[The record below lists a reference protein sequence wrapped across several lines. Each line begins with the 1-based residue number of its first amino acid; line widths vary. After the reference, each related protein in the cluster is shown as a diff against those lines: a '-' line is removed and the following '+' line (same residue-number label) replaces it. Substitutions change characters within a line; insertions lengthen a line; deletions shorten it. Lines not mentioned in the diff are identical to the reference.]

1 MYVTLKLDDSG
12 CRIHS
17 ISDGDIEIVTK
28 DRYVVMPWKM
38 VARCGGNVTLKE
50 AVEEIKKEGE
60 ERRLVSEF
68 ETKHRDEI
76 DEILRV
82 IDYMDKGYVKE
93 RFPEVY
99 KFGCKRLGIHF
110 DNRLLLEEYSSG
122 HPIKRRYHQLD
133 NFKKLIKTY
142 IGCNS
147 DAVKYVEKVEA
158 FIDKPLD
165 ELELEDVRA
174 IREKVKF
181 PCKLDI
187 SVFYQLTGRLPHEG
201 LEFKEEDFIVHF
213 YNAFMAASIK
223 LLGKTVRCRT
233 NVLYHILKKIGK
245 EPNADLFPFMKG
257 NSHQR
262 TEGEIEFVF
271 NHLGWSYSPIHP
283 LTFKSS
289 THNL

>member
-1 MYVTLKLDDSG
+1 MRLKSGDSG

-17 ISDGDIEIVTK
+17 VSDGNKEIVT
-28 DRYVVMPWKM
+28 DETYAVMSWKM
-38 VARCGGNVTLKE
+38 VTRRGANMTLKE

-76 DEILRV
+76 DEILGL
-82 IDYMDKGYVKE
+82 IDYIDKGYVKE

-110 DNRLLLEEYSSG
+110 DNRLVLEEYSSG
-122 HPIKRRYHQLD
+122 HSIKRGYDQLD
-133 NFKKLIKTY
+133 NSKKLIKAY
-142 IGCNS
+142 NGYDS
-147 DAVKYVEKVEA
+147 DAVKYVEKVEG

-201 LEFKEEDFIVHF
+201 LEFKEEDFIIHF
-213 YNAFMAASIK
+213 
-223 LLGKTVRCRT
+223 
-233 NVLYHILKKIGK
+233 
-245 EPNADLFPFMKG
+245 
-257 NSHQR
+257 
-262 TEGEIEFVF
+262 
-271 NHLGWSYSPIHP
+271 
-283 LTFKSS
+283 
-289 THNL
+289 